1 MSVLFTFNRL
11 KVISTPLEPD
21 PVSFDF
27 SVTDLVA
34 ANNNTF
40 TGSQQI
46 VDWQSSLISIS
57 VQLPPM
63 TRETGEDWA
72 AFLMQCRGMSNAFLM
87 GDATNKIPRGTCAT
101 TGAHPLID
109 GANQTGYQLNTRG
122 WVANAHGILKRG
134 DWIQIGYRLHKVLDD
149 VDADA
154 SGKATLPIYP
164 QIRESQVDGSD
175 IITTNTQGLF
185 RLASNTNKFSIGLA
199 SIYGFQF
206 DIREAF

>member
-1 MSVLFTFNRL
+1 MSVLFTFNGL
-11 KVISTPLEPD
+11 KVISTPAD
-21 PVSFDF
+21 PSPSSFDF
-27 SVTDLVA
+27 TLTDLVA

-63 TRETGEDWA
+63 QKEAGEDWA

-87 GDATNKIPRGTCAT
+87 GDAVNTIPRGSCAT
-101 TGAHPLID
+101 TGALPLVN
-109 GANQTGYQLNTRG
+109 GANQTGYTLHAKG
-122 WVANAHGILKRG
+122 YVAGAQGVHKRG
-134 DWIQIGYRLHKVLDD
+134 DWIQLGCRLHKVLDD

-154 SGKATLPIYP
+154 NGKATIPIYP
-164 QIRESQVDGSD
+164 QIRESQADGSS
-175 IITTNTQGLF
+175 IVTTYTKGLF

-199 SIYGFQF
+199 AIYGFQF